1 MTSLQSPSPSYFLS
15 VGILQAIA
23 GGTILYVVVFEV
35 LQRERSKQHVPG
47 LLQLVFVSMGFTA
60 MTLVEAFGKNKML
73 ICIYELTG
81 VIQLNFRSLIT
92 MTQLDG
98 PYENSPTVIK
108 YLTTRRHVKYFSI
121 TANTRCT
128 LHSHTHS

>member
-81 VIQLNFRSLIT
+81 AIQLNFRSLIT

-108 YLTTRRHVKYFSI
+108 YFTTAR
-121 TANTRCT
+121 
-128 LHSHTHS
+128 